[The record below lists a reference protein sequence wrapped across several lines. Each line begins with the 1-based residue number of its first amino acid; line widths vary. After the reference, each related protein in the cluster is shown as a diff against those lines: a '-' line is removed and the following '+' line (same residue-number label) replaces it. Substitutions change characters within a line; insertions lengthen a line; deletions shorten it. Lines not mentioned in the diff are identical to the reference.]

1 LGKCAGLLLSFSVG
15 SKSVKL
21 GVYPSG
27 KTYKFYILAWNGS
40 NRTEGCTDAGMGNFR
55 GIVVLAQ
62 MAKEKV

>member
-1 LGKCAGLLLSFSVG
+1 
-15 SKSVKL
+15 L

-27 KTYKFYILAWNGS
+27 KTYKFNILSWNSS
-40 NRTEGCTDAGMGNFR
+40 NCAEGCTDAGMGNFR